1 MLNRLGL
8 TASSLS
14 WEKQKSI
21 IYILYVFI
29 AYYINY
35 ILGSGRARSSAPTRR
50 RLHTIKIYVMYLCI
64 FANIKHS

>member
-1 MLNRLGL
+1 MLNRMGL

-35 ILGSGRARSSAPTRR
+35 ILGSGWARSSSHQAQAP
-50 RLHTIKIYVMYLCI
+50 HNQNICHV